1 MAVAATG
8 FFDGVHL
15 GHREVLK
22 TLVSSAR
29 ERGEEALVITFSQ
42 HPRTVLQQDAGKLR
56 FLTTPEEKR
65 LLLESAGAGRVETI
79 PFTREFASLSA
90 RDYISELLVKRY
102 GVSSLILG
110 YDNRLGSDRLGA
122 PQLRELCA
130 GMGMDARI
138 VPPYRL
144 ADGSTVSSTK
154 IRGLIAS
161 GKIEEA
167 NAMLGGRYMLSGV
180 VVSGKQLGRTIGFPT
195 ANTVC
200 SNPLKLVPG
209 RGVYVTEVTVLGR
222 QYYGMTNVGDVIE
235 TNIFDF
241 DESIYGL
248 ELGLRFITRIRDMR
262 AMNGLE
268 ELKKQLSLDR
278 SAAREIISSLI

>member
-42 HPRTVLQQDAGKLR
+42 HPRTVIQQDAGKLR

-110 YDNRLGSDRLGA
+110 YDNRLGGDRLSA

-130 GMGMDARI
+130 GMGLDARI

-222 QYYGMTNVGDVIE
+222 RYYGMTNVGDVIE